1 MKTCN
6 IALPDHTPDTVGMF
20 LRSSTRKKNGKAH
33 RYFSVV
39 ENRRLGDGSATQRQ
53 LLYLGEINDAQ
64 EAAWRKSLSVFDE
77 QRQCPETLS
86 LFPDDRPIPPET
98 VNAVQVKLD
107 QIELRRPRAFGDC
120 WLACEVWR
128 QLQLDAFWNQ
138 KLAQDRGG
146 VAWTKVVQ
154 LLAVNRLIDPG
165 SEFRLHR
172 QWFDRSAMDVL
183 LDTDFAVAGKDRLY
197 RCLDRLVAHK
207 DDLFKHLKQRW
218 TDLFNATF
226 DVLLYDL
233 TSTYFEGKC
242 ELIPKAKHGYSRDGR
257 PDCRQVVIAL
267 VVTPDGLP
275 LAYEIMPGN
284 TSDKT
289 TLKGFLKII
298 EERYGTA
305 RRTWVMDRG
314 IPTEEVL
321 KEMREQNVQYL
332 VGTPKSKLTQ
342 LKKSFLPLPWKEVHE
357 GLQVK
362 LLEDSEEVLVLAKSS
377 ARASKEIAMRRRKLK
392 KLFNGL
398 LALRRQAPERDKLLI
413 KIGALKRDAGR
424 AWSLVELTIPAV
436 NVPITQESFQWKL
449 RAEKFKSAER
459 RDGNYIL
466 RTNLSGEAPEQLWR
480 KYMQLTEVEAA
491 FKCLKSDLAVRP
503 VFHQLE
509 RRVEAHIFVAF
520 LSYCLT
526 ATLRKRLEVHAP
538 GLTPRAVLEKL
549 ATIQMIEVCLPTT
562 DGRWLILPRY
572 TQPEKDQQLILD
584 KLNPKLPEQPPPK
597 IRTQTPEHP
606 RKEKRFVVET

>member
-1 MKTCN
+1 VKTCN
-6 IALPDHTPDTVGMF
+6 IVFPVRFVDNVSMF
-20 LRSSTRKKNGKAH
+20 LRSTTRKKNGKPH
-33 RYFSVV
+33 RYYSIV
-39 ENRRLGDGSATQRQ
+39 ENRRLGDGSVSQRQ
-53 LLYLGEINDAQ
+53 LLYLGEINDTQ

-77 QRQCPETLS
+77 QRQRPETLL
-86 LFPDDRPIPPET
+86 LFTEDRPIPPDA

-120 WLACEVWR
+120 WLACEIWR
-128 QLQLDAFWNQ
+128 QLQLDEFWNR
-138 KLAQDRGG
+138 KLANDRGG

-197 RCLDRLVAHK
+197 RCLDRLVVHK
-207 DDLFKHLKQRW
+207 DDLFKHLKHRW
-218 TDLFNATF
+218 EDLFHTTF

-233 TSTYFEGKC
+233 TSTYFEGQC

-289 TLKGFLKII
+289 TLKGFLKLI
-298 EERYGTA
+298 EERYGKA
-305 RRTWVMDRG
+305 RRTWVM
-314 IPTEEVL
+314 PTEEVL

-332 VGTPKSKLTQ
+332 VGTPKGKLTQ
-342 LKKSFLPLPWKEVHE
+342 LEISFLPLPWKEVHE

-362 LLEDSEEVLVLAKSS
+362 LLEDSGEVLVLAKSD

-424 AWSLVELTIPAV
+424 AWHLVELTIPAV
-436 NVPITQESFQWKL
+436 KVPVTQETFQWKL

-459 RDGNYIL
+459 RDGHYIL
-466 RTNLSGEAPEQLWR
+466 RTNLTGESPELLWR

-509 RRVEAHIFVAF
+509 HRVEAHIFVAF

-562 DGRWLILPRY
+562 DGRWLIMPRH
-572 TQPEKDQQLILD
+572 TQPEKDQQLLLD
-584 KLNPKLPEQPPPK
+584 KLNLKLPEQPPPR
-597 IRTQTPEHP
+597 IRTQISGRP